1 MKHPKVFLEI
11 AIPEAQA
18 KQMADRAKTLGLGTD
33 DVYRIAVHEYLDRVG
48 GHALPHRA
56 VGLALIGASR

>member
-48 GHALPHRA
+48 HALPHRA
-56 VGLALIGASR
+56 VGLALIGATR